1 MEEKKKTPI
10 VPLPPVGEGG
20 SGGFKAHAAN
30 PNTIMSRK
38 LLDTY
43 FQTFDYPFVR
53 HHIDSYDNFISQDI
67 PAILKANNPF
77 MLLKQLIPG
86 TNQYMYR
93 VEVFIGG
100 LEGNEIEIGTPTI
113 SLQKTKEV
121 RVLFP
126 NEARLRNL
134 TYSSTVY
141 GNVLVRVTY
150 NDPSAPPGGGGAGGG
165 GDADRLED
173 AEDKPMIQEYK
184 RMPLFQIPILLHSR
198 CCILHGKPASFL
210 QEAGECPQDQ
220 GGYFVVEGSEKILIT
235 RQEQA
240 FNTMYVQPQPRDP
253 KIATYGNLTCL
264 SPTTRQVKVVSF
276 HWVRSTDSL
285 VVTLPYVR
293 KPIPV
298 FVLFRAMGVQSDKA
312 ILSLI
317 YPDLN
322 SSEAK
327 QMTQELMPSIAE
339 AFPFLD
345 TFSAI
350 QYIKAMTKGFSENHV
365 YDILFNQTFIHI
377 TDKQGGSRLHFLA
390 ECVRKFMRVHTG
402 VDPKS
407 DRDDTRNQR
416 CLTSGFLVRML
427 FTNTYNNW
435 KKAVRLAIDREF
447 EENKSVYEGRKFIHI
462 FSEGNTAK
470 LFKIN
475 MLTEGIMKGFK
486 GKWVTG
492 GAGGGGAL
500 GHSDEK
506 TGVLQ
511 AMSRM
516 SYLDF
521 MSHCRRVSL
530 NFDTGMK
537 LTGPRQLHGS
547 QYGFFCT
554 NETPGGASIG
564 IAKNLSLMTLISGAT
579 NPDPIVACMYERGWV
594 IPCSEM
600 RTDLQLIGISVS
612 VNNGI
617 IGYTLSPFELVKVLK
632 LMKWTGCLPVLSSV
646 GFNMRNRSVFLYV
659 DEGRPMRPLIHL
671 NQGVFSPIDA
681 AGAGA
686 GAGAGAIPI
695 TALKAAKTWRE
706 LVLGSFAATAA
717 KGVTTTGFTD
727 PFADT
732 PGQLP
737 LTQYMDSLKPHA
749 GLIEYVDPYEQNE
762 AFIINFPE
770 HLTPEASHMEV
781 HPCTII
787 SVVNGMVPFANF
799 NQSPRNQL
807 SCSQSKQ
814 GLGMYATNFQNRYD
828 NAANIL
834 CYGEGPLVRTLSYD
848 VLGGGMMPYG
858 TNLIMAIMPFNGY
871 NQDDGIIFNYD
882 SFQRGMF
889 RSINY
894 RSYESFEEIDRLAA
908 TTSVIGNPGK
918 IPQWTDLKPGRDY
931 SKLDER
937 GIVLV
942 GSLVDENTVL
952 VGKYIQDKSGKIK
965 DASLTPQVWTSG
977 RVESVVVTINNMGL
991 MLVKVR
997 ITQDRIPE
1005 LGDKFS
1011 TRHGQK
1017 GTIGMLYRAHDL
1029 PRAANGVVPDMF
1041 VNPHCIPSRMTVAQ
1055 LMEMLF
1061 GQVCYEN
1068 SMIGDAT
1075 IFTSDPSAPEAIGRI
1090 LEGQFGLEKNNN
1102 FILYDGASGKQM
1114 ETSVFMG
1121 PVFTMR
1127 LKHMTEDKWNARAEG
1142 RREQKTRQPTG
1153 GRGQQGG
1160 LRIGEMERDALAGH
1174 GVSGFLRESLMER
1187 ADKTQIRICN
1197 GCGTVPIYN
1206 DQQKLLVCSLCDG
1219 PVQFIG
1225 TNSTNIEILPAA
1237 KKSLATTS
1245 IVEMPYATKLL
1256 ADELQTYMN
1265 MGIRIITGKG
1275 LTSLGNPEL
1284 ILPKGL
1290 QEIQAAIAKPL
1301 PERILPETRVPEFR
1315 KPVEQEEVQPAEED
1329 LYAMGVIK
1337 APFSEYAGEEA
1348 GEAPASQS
1356 TPAYAEVT
1364 PPELVKQRMGASLPA
1379 VALPLEQ
1386 YAEETTPEYA
1396 QVTPAGTPPSQPLL
1410 SQPLLQQQPQ
1420 QGGGSYMIPTMM
1432 QQHPMIMQQQPQ
1444 QVMQHMI
1451 HPLQQPI
1458 MLQSGGAYM
1467 SPAPIVYQAP
1477 VPNAPQTIVIDT
1489 SPQAMDQ
1496 FGYLDDM
1503 QMASRGMP
1511 VMGSMGLAAGARQM
1525 GGGSNQGGRRVTPR
1539 PNRSFGG
1546 PGRRVSFG
1554 GGGQPQGE
1562 ATSGLGKQG
1571 PVSSSARVTVQKLG

>member
-1 MEEKKKTPI
+1 MALQA
-10 VPLPPVGEGG
+10 LPSIGG
-20 SGGFKAHAAN
+20 IAHSAN
-30 PNTIMSRK
+30 PNTVLSRK
-38 LLDTY
+38 ILNSY

-53 HHIDSYDNFISQDI
+53 HHIDSYDNFIAQDL
-67 PAILKANNPF
+67 PAIVKANNPF
-77 MLLKQLIPG
+77 LLLKQLIPG
-86 TNQYMYR
+86 SGPSGTPTYMYR

-100 LEGNEIEIGTPTI
+100 LEGNELEIGTPTL
-113 SLQKTKEV
+113 SLQKTREV

-141 GNVLVRVTY
+141 ANILVRVTY
-150 NDPSAPPGGGGAGGG
+150 TNPSASAEAKEGE
-165 GDADRLED
+165 GDAPKGLE
-173 AEDKPMIQEYK
+173 EDNVMTQEYK

-198 CCILHGKPASFL
+198 YCILHGKPASFL
-210 QEAGECPQDQ
+210 REAGECPQDQ
-220 GGYFVVEGSEKILIT
+220 GGYFVVEGSEKLLIT

-240 FNTMYVQPQPRDP
+240 FNTMYIQAQPRDP
-253 KIATYGNLTCL
+253 KVATYGNLTCL
-264 SPTTRQVKVVSF
+264 SPITRQVKVVSF
-276 HWVRSTDSL
+276 HWVRATDSL
-285 VVTLPYVR
+285 HVTLPYVR
-293 KPIPV
+293 KPVPL
-298 FVLFRAMGVQSDKA
+298 FVLFRAMGLQSDKA

-317 YPDLN
+317 YPDFN

-327 QMTQELMPSIAE
+327 QMMPLLIPSIAE
-339 AFPFLD
+339 SFPFLD
-345 TFSAI
+345 SFSAV
-350 QYIKAMTKGFSENHV
+350 QFIKAMTKGFSESHV
-365 YDILFNQTFIHI
+365 YDILFNQIFIHI
-377 TDKQGGSRLHFLA
+377 TDKEGGARLHFLA

-402 VDPKS
+402 IDPKS

-416 CLTSGFLVRML
+416 CLTSGFLIRML

-447 EENKSVYEGRKFIHI
+447 EENKSVYEGRKFINI
-462 FSEGNTAK
+462 FSEGNSGK
-470 LFKIN
+470 LFKVG
-475 MLTEGIMKGFK
+475 MLTEGIMRGFK

-492 GAGGGGAL
+492 GSGGGGAL

-564 IAKNLSLMTLISGAT
+564 IAKNLSLMTLISSST
-579 NPDPIVACMYERGWV
+579 NPAPIVACLYERGWV

-600 RTDLQLIGISVS
+600 RNDLQIVGISVS
-612 VNNGI
+612 INNGI
-617 IGYTLSPFELVKVLK
+617 IGYTLTPFELVKVLK
-632 LMKWTGCLPVLSSV
+632 LMKWTGCLPAMASV
-646 GFNMRNRSVFLYV
+646 GFSIRNRSVFLYV
-659 DEGRPMRPLIHL
+659 DEGRPTRPLIHL
-671 NQGVFSPIDA
+671 NQGSFAVGGEVIPLA
-681 AGAGA
+681 ALEQS
-686 GAGAGAIPI
+686 
-695 TALKAAKTWRE
+695 LKDKKKWRD
-706 LVLGSFAATAA
+706 LVLGSYPKTAEA
-717 KGVTTTGFTD
+717 GVSTSGFLD
-727 PFADT
+727 PFAEI
-732 PGQLP
+732 PGPLP
-737 LTQYMDSLKPHA
+737 LTKYIDELKTYT
-749 GLIEYVDPYEQNE
+749 GLIEYIDPYEQNE

-781 HPCTII
+781 HPCTIV

-834 CYGEGPLVRTLSYD
+834 CYGEAPLVRTLAYD
-848 VLGGGMMPYG
+848 VLGGGLMPYG

-894 RSYESFEEIDRLAA
+894 RSYESFEEVDKLAG
-908 TTSVIGNPGK
+908 TTSVIGNPNK

-931 SKLDER
+931 TKLDER
-937 GIVLV
+937 GIIKA
-942 GSLVDENTVL
+942 GEFVDENTVL

-977 RVESVVVTINNMGL
+977 RVESSVVTINNMGL
-991 MLVKVR
+991 MLVKIR

-1075 IFTSDPSAPEAIGRI
+1075 VFTSDASAPEAIGRV

-1121 PVFTMR
+1121 PVFGMR

-1160 LRIGEMERDALAGH
+1160 LRIGEMERDGLAAH
-1174 GVSGFLRESLMER
+1174 GITGFLRESLMER
-1187 ADKTQIRICN
+1187 ADKAQIRICN

-1206 DQQKLLVCSLCDG
+1206 DQGLFVCSLCDG

-1225 TNSTNIEILPAA
+1225 TNSNNIEILPTA
-1237 KKSLATTS
+1237 KKSLAS
-1245 IVEMPYATKLL
+1245 SSVIEMPYATKLL

-1265 MGIRIITGKG
+1265 MGLRILTAKG
-1275 LTSLGNPEL
+1275 LAKLEESQ
-1284 ILPKGL
+1284 IALPMGA
-1290 QEIQAAIAKPL
+1290 EIQAALARPL

-1315 KPVEQEEVQPAEED
+1315 EALTEVAQPAEED
-1329 LYAMGVIK
+1329 LYALGVIK
-1337 APFSEYAGEEA
+1337 APAPAEDQDEDEEEYPSYGYVAGEEGRTPNFPIA
-1348 GEAPASQS
+1348 GSTPLTSTPPYATNLTPPVPASAPASAPAPAPAPAAAAFTGPPLTS
-1356 TPAYAEVT
+1356 TPPYATNTT
-1364 PPELVKQRMGASLPA
+1364 PPGPVQG
-1379 VALPLEQ
+1379 
-1386 YAEETTPEYA
+1386 
-1396 QVTPAGTPPSQPLL
+1396 QPFV
-1410 SQPLLQQQPQ
+1410 Q
-1420 QGGGSYMIPTMM
+1420 QGGYQQMM
-1432 QQHPMIMQQQPQ
+1432 
-1444 QVMQHMI
+1444 V
-1451 HPLQQPI
+1451 
-1458 MLQSGGAYM
+1458 
-1467 SPAPIVYQAP
+1467 PAPLMYQQMMPMQPMQSMMVPAP
-1477 VPNAPQTIVIDT
+1477 MAGGPPTIVIDT
-1489 SPQAMDQ
+1489 SAMAMQ
-1496 FGYLDDM
+1496 HGGFLDELHEA
-1503 QMASRGMP
+1503 QRGVP
-1511 VMGSMGLAAGARQM
+1511 VMGRRSMD
-1525 GGGSNQGGRRVTPR
+1525 RRHTTPR
-1539 PNRSFGG
+1539 ARGASPNARPAQRGGMSFAGE
-1546 PGRRVSFG
+1546 PLNT
-1554 GGGQPQGE
+1554 GQ
-1562 ATSGLGKQG
+1562 
-1571 PVSSSARVTVQKLG
+1571 RITVNKI